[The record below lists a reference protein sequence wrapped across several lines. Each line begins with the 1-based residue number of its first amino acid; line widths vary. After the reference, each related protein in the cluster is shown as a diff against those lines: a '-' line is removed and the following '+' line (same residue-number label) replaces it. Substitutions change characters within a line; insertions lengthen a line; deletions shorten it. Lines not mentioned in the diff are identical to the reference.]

1 VTGAGPAADDAR
13 ARLLAGVH
21 AQAPALVG
29 IVPFGLVTGITSTAA
44 GLTPFE
50 TLAMSVVC
58 FSGIVQIVAAQMY
71 AAGAPLAVILATTA
85 VLGLRLVIYSAGL
98 APWLGHLALRWKLA
112 VAYVLTDHAYA
123 LSIVDFTNHPDRGNK
138 HWFVLGTG
146 VASWATWQ
154 VAVAIGVFV
163 GVQVPAAW
171 SLDFTFALTFL
182 ALLVFVLADRAS
194 VVAAVVGGGAAL
206 AAYALPL
213 KLGLITATLAG
224 IAAGVTWHALER
236 TWSGRSS

>member
-1 VTGAGPAADDAR
+1 MPDRSATGPR
-13 ARLLAGVH
+13 ARLLAGMR

-50 TLAMSVVC
+50 ALVMSVAC

-71 AAGAPLAVILATTA
+71 ASGAPLAVILATAA

-98 APWLGHLALRWKLA
+98 APWLGHLAFRWKLA

-123 LSIVDFTNHPDRGNK
+123 LSIVEFTKHPDRGHK

-146 VASWATWQ
+146 VASWTTWQ
-154 VAVAIGVFV
+154 IAVAFGIFV
-163 GVQVPAAW
+163 GVQVPAHW

-182 ALLVFVLADRAS
+182 ALLVVVLADRPS
-194 VVAAVVGGGAAL
+194 VVAALVGGGAAL
-206 AAYALPL
+206 VAYALPL
-213 KLGLITATLAG
+213 KLGLITAALTG
-224 IAAGVTWHALER
+224 IAVGVAWDALER
-236 TWSGRSS
+236 AWSGR